1 VASGPHPWHPEGVRT
16 EKTQKLPT
24 KKTQQLPATIAIR
37 QTRRLVIAVIG
48 GIVLGAGLVLLV
60 TPGPGFLVVI
70 LGLTILSWEFSW
82 AKRLLHQA
90 KTQLKKMRAARRAP

>member
-1 VASGPHPWHPEGVRT
+1 VASGAHPWHPEDVRT

-24 KKTQQLPATIAIR
+24 KKTQQLPATIAMR

-90 KTQLKKMRAARRAP
+90 RTQLQKMRAARGAR